1 MKTESFTNYMS
12 RVIENLKKEERYGTA
27 YIYSY
32 ALKALRIYKGKNDL
46 PFSVFNKMEMKH
58 FEQYLLNNK
67 RSWNTISTYFR
78 ALRCGLSCQLL
89 YRPPHLGDAG
99 KIL

>member
-67 RSWNTISTYFR
+67 RSWNTIPLIS
-78 ALRCGLSCQLL
+78 ALCVPFIIGQWTKKS
-89 YRPPHLGDAG
+89 
-99 KIL
+99 